1 MEEIKEDEGMQKV
14 REAHLKRAADI
25 VKSCHFTEPKLTE
38 GASHASRTIELIF
51 EEMTRELALL
61 LPRDFRT
68 ALCLENLESAC
79 LWAKKA
85 IYVHDI
91 ATAIREEKTNGPS
104 NDNN

>member
-1 MEEIKEDEGMQKV
+1 MEEVKEDEGIQKV

-25 VKSCHFTEPKLTE
+25 VKNCYFTEPALSQ
-38 GASHASRTIELIF
+38 GATQASRTIELIF
-51 EEMTRELALL
+51 EEMTRELAIL
-61 LPRDFRT
+61 LPGDFRT
-68 ALCLENLESAC
+68 VLCLENLENAC

-85 IYVHDI
+85 IQVHDI